1 MCLHK
6 HGDTQAAINYFDA
19 MKKYKQYPD
28 KKNQTQV
35 AQPQILLKYISSGSC
50 KKITNNF

>member
-28 KKNQTQV
+28 KKNTN
-35 AQPQILLKYISSGSC
+35 PSSSTTNIIEIYFLWIL
-50 KKITNNF
+50 